1 LAWPQCHTFAA
12 FRMTPQRASSSSA
25 RYTMFDNVLWLA
37 ATVLFIIALA
47 IIAVVA

>member
-1 LAWPQCHTFAA
+1 
-12 FRMTPQRASSSSA
+12 
-25 RYTMFDNVLWLA
+25 MFDNALWLA